1 MGAHAGTRGLRLRI
15 VVDDDGLGID
25 AAQRDAVMARGA
37 RIDESVPGSGLGL
50 SIVQELV
57 QLYGG
62 TVVLQAG
69 PLGGL
74 RVVLDLPGAGGV
86 SRRVVEPIQG
96 APDDRCGYRLFLS
109 CFNFENKF

>member
-1 MGAHAGTRGLRLRI
+1 
-15 VVDDDGLGID
+15 
-25 AAQRDAVMARGA
+25 MARGA

-62 TVVLQAG
+62 TVALQAG

-74 RVVLDLPGAGGV
+74 RVALDLPASGG
-86 SRRVVEPIQG
+86 
-96 APDDRCGYRLFLS
+96 
-109 CFNFENKF
+109 